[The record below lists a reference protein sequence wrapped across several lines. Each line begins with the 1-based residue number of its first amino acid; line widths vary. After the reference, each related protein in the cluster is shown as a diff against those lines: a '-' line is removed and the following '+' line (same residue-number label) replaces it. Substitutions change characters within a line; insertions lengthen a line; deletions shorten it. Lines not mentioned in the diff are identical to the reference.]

1 MASPV
6 VRELTSKEISGLPEL
21 RKEMADVGVRGE
33 AKKFTFFASFDGTN
47 NDKSNLKLSG
57 DEFSTSV
64 AQLDVQAGQAAE
76 RNPNI
81 RANYYPGV
89 GTGGDQGG
97 LSNAALFP
105 TSAVNSAAE
114 KAYVEFSDA
123 AISYLKENTGAT
135 LADISA
141 ATTGFSRGCATAI
154 RFAQLVNE
162 RGLVGPDGNVIAP
175 PGSIPIT
182 GMALIDPVARFVEG
196 PMHIPPNVQ
205 GQVLTVMAEH
215 ENRSDFRP
223 LYYGDDPRVTTVSHP
238 GNHVGVGGGYD
249 RHGTAANVLEGV
261 TGYFQKRGIALADVP
276 PDRRHDPAQPQL
288 LYTEAYATAR
298 NGDVLSREDGG
309 SVERWRLDDP
319 RQGRIEVR
327 PQTPPAHAAWLR
339 QLERDVGPGLRA
351 AGVTAGQCEAL
362 AQACARRAASG
373 GSETPPQRLLLSK
386 DQERIG
392 WLDDQGRLAEVHIEQ
407 ALTSPGQ
414 HPPSAAPQTRSLG
427 GGVSTAEMAQA
438 LDIEPQARSR

>member
-1 MASPV
+1 MASPIL
-6 VRELTSKEISGLPEL
+6 RNLTLEERARLPVAQD
-21 RKEMADVGVRGE
+21 EMIAAGNRGHSTP
-33 AKKFTFFASFDGTN
+33 FTFFAAFDGTN
-47 NDKSNLKLSG
+47 NHEGNLKLSG
-57 DEFSTSV
+57 DPVTTNVSQIG
-64 AQLDVQAGQAAE
+64 AQARLAAAE
-76 RNPNI
+76 NPGVQV
-81 RANYYPGV
+81 RYFPGV

-97 LSNAALFP
+97 LVNAAFLP
-105 TSAVNSAAE
+105 TSAIDAAAE
-114 KAYVEFSDA
+114 RAFAEFERA
-123 AISYLKENTGAT
+123 ARDHLDTPGAS

-154 RFAQLVNE
+154 RFAQLVND
-162 RGLVGPDGNVIAP
+162 RGLVGSDGNVIAP

-392 WLDDQGRLAEVHIEQ
+392 WLDGQGRLAEVHIDQ
-407 ALTSPGQ
+407 ALAAPGQ

-427 GGVSTAEMAQA
+427 AGVSAAETAQA

>member
-1 MASPV
+1 MGTYAVRDLSPIEAGGMAGAVQKMEAAGS
-6 VRELTSKEISGLPEL
+6 SGASS
-21 RKEMADVGVRGE
+21 RFV
-33 AKKFTFFASFDGTN
+33 FFAAFDGTN
-47 NDKSNLKLSG
+47 NDRNNLRLAG
-57 DEFSTSV
+57 DSLGTNI
-64 AQLDVQAGQAAE
+64 AMLADQATAME
-76 RNPNI
+76 SDRFKT
-81 RANYYPGV
+81 RYYPGV

-97 LSNAALFP
+97 LPEAAFRP
-105 TSAVNSAAE
+105 TSAVNAAAE
-114 KAYVEFSDA
+114 RAYAEFRVS
-123 AISYLKENTGAT
+123 AIQYLDTPGSSP
-135 LADISA
+135 ADISA

-154 RFAQLVNE
+154 RFAQLVND
-162 RGLVGPDGNVIAP
+162 RGLVGSDGNVIAP
-175 PGSIPIT
+175 PCSIPIT

-392 WLDDQGRLAEVHIEQ
+392 WLDGQGRLAEVHIDQ
-407 ALTSPGQ
+407 ALAAPGQ
-414 HPPSAAPQTRSLG
+414 HPASAAPQTRSLG
-427 GGVSTAEMAQA
+427 AGVSAAETAQA